1 MTRQLKDEGLITK
14 RETDVFTMFQFSAG
28 ATIVNFFSSG
38 TVLFTPALADGS
50 PAVSSSIGLAVVV
63 MFAFKFVGAN
73 LFRVYLNLTE
83 GKNSDNTQHATTPST
98 REQAK

>member
-1 MTRQLKDEGLITK
+1 MPAACRNGQRPQPT
-14 RETDVFTMFQFSAG
+14 
-28 ATIVNFFSSG
+28 NP
-38 TVLFTPALADGS
+38 LFTLTLADGS

-98 REQAK
+98 QEQAK

>member
-1 MTRQLKDEGLITK
+1 MKGSSPSA
-14 RETDVFTMFQFSAG
+14 ETDVFTMFQFSAG

-38 TVLFTPALADGS
+38 AVLFTLTLADGS

-63 MFAFKFVGAN
+63 MLPSQFVGAN

-83 GKNSDNTQHATTPST
+83 GKKQRQHPARHDPST
-98 REQAK
+98 QEQAK

>member
-1 MTRQLKDEGLITK
+1 
-14 RETDVFTMFQFSAG
+14 
-28 ATIVNFFSSG
+28 
-38 TVLFTPALADGS
+38 
-50 PAVSSSIGLAVVV
+50 

-98 REQAK
+98 QEQAK